1 MRQPTLNKD
10 PFSLIISG
18 VGGQGN
24 VLMSGFVGEAL
35 VNEGFLVSVAD
46 TFGVTQRGGSVT
58 SHIKISKKTLYT
70 SITLEG
76 KADVILGMEPIE
88 AMRSLGEFG
97 NPNVVLIVNSR
108 PVYPYGN
115 VAYPDLNQV
124 KKLITKFS
132 SNSKFVNATEEALK
146 MGSPIYTNIILLGS
160 LVGAEVLPVQKETM
174 INVLKGNFP
183 DKLIEINIQAFNKG
197 MEIITAA

>member
-1 MRQPTLNKD
+1 
-10 PFSLIISG
+10 
-18 VGGQGN
+18 
-24 VLMSGFVGEAL
+24 
-35 VNEGFLVSVAD
+35 
-46 TFGVTQRGGSVT
+46 
-58 SHIKISKKTLYT
+58 
-70 SITLEG
+70 
-76 KADVILGMEPIE
+76 MEPIE

-183 DKLIEINIQAFNKG
+183 DRLIEINIQAFNKG